1 MKVSFVAY
9 RSGWNVL
16 NHKQRHNSP
25 VQLDRGHSFT
35 REAVAILWQT
45 IISKNPA
52 TDWAKG
58 RVLTTVVTMV
68 ILIWAL
74 VGILELVSPGMG
86 VRANRP
92 GLAMDGAVVGSNGE
106 TLDNGQAVT
115 DGRLRNDLFKIPKPK
130 KDNTVKTPKTN
141 PVELL
146 ALIELQGVL
155 GGKNPR
161 AIVLYKRTQK
171 TSTVSVGDDLGEFK
185 VVEIR
190 DRSVILKWREELF
203 ELSL

>member
-1 MKVSFVAY
+1 LS
-9 RSGWNVL
+9 
-16 NHKQRHNSP
+16 HKQKHNSS
-25 VQLDRGHSFT
+25 VQLGRGPAFSQD
-35 REAVAILWQT
+35 AVVVLWKT
-45 IISKNPA
+45 LISKNPA

-58 RVLTTVVTMV
+58 RVLTMMVTMV
-68 ILIWAL
+68 VLIWAL
-74 VGILELVSPGMG
+74 VGIMKQISPGMG
-86 VRANRP
+86 VGANKS
-92 GLAMDGAVVGSNGE
+92 GLTLDGTVVGSAGEKLNNGNALTGE
-106 TLDNGQAVT
+106 
-115 DGRLRNDLFKIPKPK
+115 RLRNDLFKIPKPK
-130 KDNTVKTPKTN
+130 KDNSVKTPKTN

-161 AIVLYKRTQK
+161 AIVLYKRPQK

-190 DRSVILKWREELF
+190 DRSVVLKWREELF